1 MKNNISMGALIVGSI
16 HFFVLVL
23 ITLFVIP
30 SMGAEGGL
38 VLAATPFVSLAGAC
52 SSILTYVESIA
63 GQNNPFLLGRKT
75 GALDYITS
83 PMNGGVKSSL
93 ISVDSG
99 RKLAHGRVVYKQR
112 ARPCD
117 MVSTPV
123 GLCTTPQTPRPKEVD
138 VTIQNY
144 VGSKPQAFT
153 NSDMINI
160 CQDTNSFVQ
169 DYVLS
174 FMRAGREK
182 VSELILADLAATVG
196 INYQHDGTVSA
207 TGACVSKGLIG
218 TVNSQKVPLFGNYS
232 EVLLDYQNNQ
242 MNGIPVVIGD
252 GNLWQFTNLAALAC
266 CNASIPFDNA
276 VMAAQSAIYI
286 DQAASSVIG
295 TNKSILTGFGVN
307 HLLWF
312 NENTNI
318 NINTPIQQHIV
329 VPDPLYPALSW
340 DLDFV
345 FDECTKAWI
354 FKIGAWVDT
363 FNVFQADSFGS
374 DPSVTPDCH
383 DDREGMLGNF
393 CYTFTAS

>member
-1 MKNNISMGALIVGSI
+1 MGALLAGGI
-16 HFFVLVL
+16 HFLLIVLYV
-23 ITLFVIP
+23 LFVIP
-30 SMGAEGGL
+30 IAPEAGL
-38 VLAATPFVSLAGAC
+38 LMAATPFVSLAGAC
-52 SSILTYVESIA
+52 SDILVYVESIA
-63 GQNNPFLLGRKT
+63 GQNNPFMLGRKI

-83 PMNGGVKSSL
+83 PMNGGIKSQL
-93 ISVDSG
+93 ISVDQG
-99 RKLAHGRVVYKQR
+99 RKLATARIVYKQR

-138 VTIQNY
+138 VTIANY
-144 VGSKPQAFT
+144 IGSKPQSFS

-160 CQDTNSFVQ
+160 CQDTTSFVQ

-174 FMRAGREK
+174 FMRAGRER
-182 VSELILADLAATVG
+182 VSELILADLKATVG
-196 INYQHDGTVSA
+196 INYQHNGDVSTTGT
-207 TGACVSKGLIG
+207 CVTKQIIG
-218 TVNSQKVPLFGNYS
+218 TVNSQKVPFFGNYS

-252 GNLWQFTNLAALAC
+252 GNLWQFTQLAAMAC
-266 CNASIPFDNA
+266 CNSAIPFDNA

-286 DQAASSVIG
+286 DQATSRVLTPNQA
-295 TNKSILTGFGVN
+295 ILTGFGVN

-312 NENTNI
+312 NENNNI

-345 FDECTKAWI
+345 FDECTKSWI

-363 FNVFQADSFGS
+363 FNIFQADSFGS
-374 DPSVTPDCH
+374 DPSISPDCN
-383 DDREGMLGNF
+383 DDLEGMLGNF
-393 CYTFTAS
+393 CYDFTAA

>member
-1 MKNNISMGALIVGSI
+1 MKNSSSMGKLLAFSI
-16 HFFVLVL
+16 NLL
-23 ITLFVIP
+23 LFACFILFAPV
-30 SMGAEGGL
+30 GAEAGV
-38 VLAATPFVSLAGAC
+38 VLAATPFVNLAGAC
-52 SSILTYVESIA
+52 SDILTYVESIA
-63 GQNNPFLLGRKT
+63 GQNNPFMLGRKI

-83 PMNGGVKSSL
+83 PMNGGIKSTL

-117 MVSTPV
+117 MVTTPV
-123 GLCTTPQTPRPKEVD
+123 GLCTTPQNPRPKEVD
-138 VTIQNY
+138 VTITNY

-160 CQDTNSFVQ
+160 CQDTQSFIQ

-174 FMRAGREK
+174 FMRAGRER
-182 VSELILADLAATVG
+182 VSEIILADLKATVG
-196 INYQHDGTVSA
+196 VNYQHNGSVSA
-207 TGACVSKGLIG
+207 SGVCVAKTLLG

-232 EVLLDYQNNQ
+232 DILLDYQNNQ
-242 MNGIPVVIGD
+242 LNGVPVVIGD
-252 GNLWQFTNLAALAC
+252 GNLWQFTTLAQLAC
-266 CNASIPFDNA
+266 CNATIPFDNA
-276 VMAAQSAIYI
+276 ILAAQSAIYI
-286 DQAASSVIG
+286 DQAASKVLTPNQI
-295 TNKSILTGFGVN
+295 IMTGFGVN

-312 NENTNI
+312 NENLNI

-340 DLDFV
+340 DIDFV
-345 FDECTKAWI
+345 FDECTKSWI

-374 DPSVTPDCH
+374 DPSVSPDCH
-383 DDREGMLGNF
+383 DDLEGMLGNF
-393 CYTFTAS
+393 CYNIAAV

>member
-1 MKNNISMGALIVGSI
+1 MKNRSSMGDLIVGSI
-16 HFFVLVL
+16 HLLAIVLYV
-23 ITLFVIP
+23 LFVIP
-30 SMGAEGGL
+30 AAGAESG
-38 VLAATPFVSLAGAC
+38 VMLAATPFVSLAGAC
-52 SSILTYVESIA
+52 SDILVYVESIA
-63 GQNNPFLLGRKT
+63 GQNNPFMLGRKI

-83 PMNGGVKSSL
+83 PMNGGVKSQL
-93 ISVDSG
+93 ISVDQG
-99 RKLAHGRVVYKQR
+99 RKLAHARIVYKQR

-138 VTIQNY
+138 VTIANY
-144 VGSKPQAFT
+144 VGSKPQSFS

-160 CQDTNSFVQ
+160 CQDTTSFVQ

-174 FMRAGREK
+174 FMRAGRER
-182 VSELILADLAATVG
+182 VSELILADLKATVG
-196 INYQHDGTVSA
+196 INYQHNGSVTTTGT
-207 TGACVSKGLIG
+207 CVTKQIIG
-218 TVNSQKVPLFGNYS
+218 TVNSQKVPFFGNYS

-252 GNLWQFTNLAALAC
+252 GNLWQFTQLAALAC
-266 CNASIPFDNA
+266 CNSAIPFDSA

-286 DQAASSVIG
+286 DQAASRVLTANQAIM
-295 TNKSILTGFGVN
+295 TGFGVN

-312 NENTNI
+312 NENNNI

-345 FDECTKAWI
+345 FDECTKSWI

-363 FNVFQADSFGS
+363 FNIFQADSFGS
-374 DPSVTPDCH
+374 DPSLTPDCH
-383 DDREGMLGNF
+383 DDLEGMLGNF
-393 CYTFTAS
+393 CYDFTAA